1 VNADLNLRLPVQRL
15 KVLWVAA
22 AIGYAGIAA
31 AGEAGSPI
39 EASFACAGGKKIQ
52 AIFVN
57 GAHPT
62 VELALF
68 DGRRLLLPQA
78 ASASGARYANADES
92 FVFWNV
98 GRTAFVEEAGQR
110 TFTGCVQK
118 E

>member
-15 KVLWVAA
+15 RVLWVAV
-22 AIGYAGIAA
+22 AIGYAGIAT

-39 EASFACAGGKKIQ
+39 KASFACAGGKQIQ
-52 AIFVN
+52 AIFMN

-62 VELALF
+62 VELALS
-68 DGRRLLLPQA
+68 DGRHLLLPQA
-78 ASASGARYANADES
+78 VSASGARYANADAS

-98 GRTAFVEEAGQR
+98 GRTAFVEEAGHR

>member
-1 VNADLNLRLPVQRL
+1 VDLRLPVQRL
-15 KVLWVAA
+15 RVLWAAA

-39 EASFACAGGKKIQ
+39 KASFACAGGKQIQ

-57 GAHPT
+57 GGHPS
-62 VELALF
+62 VELALS
-68 DGRRLLLPQA
+68 DGRHLLLPQA
-78 ASASGARYANADES
+78 VSASGARYANADES

-110 TFTGCVQK
+110 TLTGCVQT